1 MKNNIANNIQNVME
15 RIERAS
21 RKSGRDSHEIT
32 LIAASK
38 TTDPKQIKEAIKG
51 GIRNFGENYVQEATS
66 KIPKIR
72 KNTVHWHL
80 LGKLQKNKVNNAIK
94 LFDSIH
100 TIDSIELAGHLNKR
114 LDEPM
119 DVLVEVNLAREK
131 SKGGVTPKGAIKLI
145 KAMSGFKNLN
155 IKGLMAIPPFFESA
169 EYSRPY
175 FISLRRLAEQI
186 NRERFPGVVL
196 SELSM
201 GMSGDFEVA
210 IEEGATI
217 VRVGTAIFGSRD
229 GDTKDGDTKDE
240 TSKEVASKDKSSK
253 VKSKK
258 DSSKKKKEVKNVTT
272 KGSKKPA
279 TKAKTQ
285 KKPTKT
291 AKPKTAKTKAKA
303 KKPAKK
309 K

>member
-1 MKNNIANNIQNVME
+1 ME

-21 RKSGRDSHEIT
+21 RKSGRDTHEIT

-38 TTDPKQIKEAIKG
+38 TTEVKQIKEAIKG
-51 GIRNFGENYVQEATS
+51 EVRNFGENYVQEAAT
-66 KIPKIR
+66 KVPNIK
-72 KNTVHWHL
+72 KNTVKWHL
-80 LGKLQKNKVNNAIK
+80 IGKLQKNKVNHAIK

-100 TIDSIELAGHLNKR
+100 SIDSIELAQHLNKR
-114 LDEPM
+114 LEEPM
-119 DVLVEVNLAREK
+119 DVLIEVNLAREK

-145 KAMSGFKNLN
+145 KAMSSLEMLR

-175 FISLRRLAEQI
+175 FITLRRLAEQI

-217 VRVGTAIFGSRD
+217 VRVGEAIFGARD
-229 GDTKDGDTKDE
+229 GGARDGGARDGGARDGGAKDGGT
-240 TSKEVASKDKSSK
+240 KEVDKKVKDKG
-253 VKSKK
+253 
-258 DSSKKKKEVKNVTT
+258 KKEAAT
-272 KGSKKPA
+272 KKPA
-279 TKAKTQ
+279 
-285 KKPTKT
+285 KT
-291 AKPKTAKTKAKA
+291 AKKTASKTTKTKPKKA
-303 KKPAKK
+303 ATTKTTKKKTTTKPAKK
-309 K
+309 KK

>member
-1 MKNNIANNIQNVME
+1 MKNNIANNIQSVME

-38 TTDPKQIKEAIKG
+38 TTDPKQIKEAIKS
-51 GIRNFGENYVQEATS
+51 GIRNFGENYVQEAAS
-66 KIPKIR
+66 KIPHIK
-72 KNTVHWHL
+72 KNTVKWHL

-100 TIDSIELAGHLNKR
+100 TIDSIELAQHLNKR
-114 LDEPM
+114 LEEPM

-145 KAMSGFKNLN
+145 KAMSSLEKLN

-175 FISLRRLAEQI
+175 FITLRRLAEQI
-186 NRERFPGVVL
+186 NRERFLGVVL

-229 GDTKDGDTKDE
+229 GD
-240 TSKEVASKDKSSK
+240 SKEVASKDS
-253 VKSKK
+253 
-258 DSSKKKKEVKNVTT
+258 DKKEKEAKKVTT
-272 KGSKKPA
+272 KSSKKPA
-279 TKAKTQ
+279 TKAKTP

-291 AKPKTAKTKAKA
+291 SKPKTATGKAKA